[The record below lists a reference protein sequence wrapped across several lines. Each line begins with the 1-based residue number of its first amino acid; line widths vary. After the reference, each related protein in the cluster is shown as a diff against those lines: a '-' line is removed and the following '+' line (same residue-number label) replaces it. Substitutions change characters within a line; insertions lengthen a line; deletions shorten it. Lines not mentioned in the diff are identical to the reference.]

1 MLQML
6 DKIKL
11 KLLVIGAIFAI
22 ISLFTIIISW
32 LGVSVWWL
40 LSGYMVSR
48 VTFLYIY
55 LILTVIPLLFLGF
68 MAINKSKNKDK

>member
-1 MLQML
+1 ML